1 MTAQPTPGELALLDP
16 ADRALLTR
24 MDSIEML
31 LRDLLLDSEQESD
44 FDQTF
49 IVGGLLAAAVA
60 IPIGLPRTLRHV
72 EMTLSATSSVQVAA
86 LPGSLT
92 TAQAAA
98 QHSQTNAS
106 GGQSNAYLVSGGGA
120 VTSRDYLDQSGW
132 ITIYFAAAIT
142 GYANLRIRQLDA
154 TQARLQST

>member
-49 IVGGLLAAAVA
+49 IVGG
-60 IPIGLPRTLRHV
+60 
-72 EMTLSATSSVQVAA
+72 E
-86 LPGSLT
+86 
-92 TAQAAA
+92 
-98 QHSQTNAS
+98 
-106 GGQSNAYLVSGGGA
+106 
-120 VTSRDYLDQSGW
+120 
-132 ITIYFAAAIT
+132 
-142 GYANLRIRQLDA
+142 
-154 TQARLQST
+154 

>member
-1 MTAQPTPGELALLDP
+1 
-16 ADRALLTR
+16 

-72 EMTLSATSSVQVAA
+72 EMTLSATANVQVAV

-98 QHSQTNAS
+98 QHSQTNA
-106 GGQSNAYLVSGGGA
+106 GGQSNAIVTSGGGT
-120 VTSRDYLDQSGW
+120 VTARDYLDQSGW
-132 ITIYFAAAIT
+132 VTIYFTAAIT